1 MISDRKLEHLLIC
14 KYYDVEF
21 KNKTTGF
28 EDIELIH
35 QALPEINKND
45 IDLSTSVFGKKME
58 SPLFI
63 TAITGG
69 HPVAKDI
76 NKNLAIAAEEM
87 NIALGVGSQRAAI
100 EHPELADTYTV
111 VRENAPDCLLVGNI
125 GAPQLNPRSLPTN
138 RQSKSLFDSNLTFT
152 HLSSSGIYSA

>member
-1 MISDRKLEHLLIC
+1 
-14 KYYDVEF
+14 
-21 KNKTTGF
+21 
-28 EDIELIH
+28 
-35 QALPEINKND
+35 
-45 IDLSTSVFGKKME
+45 ME

-87 NIALGVGSQRAAI
+87 NIALGVGSRRAAI

-111 VRENAPDCLLVGNI
+111 VRENAVEDG
-125 GAPQLNPRSLPTN
+125 
-138 RQSKSLFDSNLTFT
+138 
-152 HLSSSGIYSA
+152 